1 MLVVRKG
8 IKMNRGLI
16 AISVATIFLFAGI
29 AAGYV
34 QEDRKETPPRKLT
47 GILLSVDNDKIKVQT
62 QLTDSVRVIYFFKI
76 TGQTK
81 IYGTLQEGKTVTITY
96 RREGE
101 GRRIIRFIALTIMVK
116 E

>member
-1 MLVVRKG
+1 MSKR
-8 IKMNRGLI
+8 LI
-16 AISVATIFLFAGI
+16 ALSVATFCLYSGI
-29 AAGYV
+29 ALGYV
-34 QEDRKETPPRKLT
+34 QQDHKEISPKKLT
-47 GILLSVDNDKIKVQT
+47 GILLSVERDKIKVET

-81 IYGTLQEGKTVTITY
+81 IYGVLGQGKTVTITY